1 MAIEAQHVS
10 QQTRRRSVP
19 VLDAH
24 IDGAKAWTGET
35 LQQEEWMLSIPAPV
49 LAEVEDMLAAMR
61 RDPLPA
67 LQQDP
72 SYYRLA
78 QSTAFFGKVRDLM
91 DNGAGFVLI
100 DRLPVEDMSEDEARA
115 VYWVV
120 SKLIGRPVAQK
131 WNGTMMMD
139 VRDSGQKP
147 IAGSGVRLS
156 QTSVDL
162 AYHSDNAHNDAP
174 AEYVGLLMLQDAKIG
189 GVSKVM
195 SFYTVHNYLR
205 SHHREQLPRLYKPF
219 FWDRMREHHP
229 AESPLFSAPI
239 FKYHSG
245 QLEARLG
252 LIQIRNAYAMIDGGM
267 DEATSDALD
276 AIGDAFSQSENAVEM
291 TFRPGQI
298 QFLNNRMIGHA
309 RTEFFDHEEAG
320 RKRHLLRIWLRD
332 SGLPNYR
339 GTI

>member
-1 MAIEAQHVS
+1 MAIEAQHVP
-10 QQTRRRSVP
+10 QRARRRPVP
-19 VLDAH
+19 TLDAH

-35 LQQEEWMLSIPAPV
+35 LPKEDWMLTIPAPV
-49 LAEVEDMLAAMR
+49 VAEVQDLLAAMR
-61 RDPLPA
+61 RDPLPL

-72 SYYRLA
+72 VYYRLP
-78 QSTAFFGKVRDLM
+78 QSKAFFGKVRDLM
-91 DNGAGFVLI
+91 DHGAGFVLL
-100 DRLPVEDMSEDEARA
+100 DRLPVEDMNEDEARA
-115 VYWVV
+115 VYWVL
-120 SKLIGRPVAQK
+120 SKLVGRPVAQK

-147 IAGSGVRLS
+147 TAGSGVRLS

-205 SHHREQLPRLYKPF
+205 SHHPEQLPRLYKPF

-229 AESPLFSAPI
+229 AESLLFSAPI
-239 FKYHSG
+239 FRCQSD

-267 DEATSDALD
+267 DDATAEALD
-276 AIGDAFSQSENAVEM
+276 AIDDAFAQKQNAVEM
-291 TFRPGQI
+291 SFRPGQI

-332 SGLPNYR
+332 AGLPNYR